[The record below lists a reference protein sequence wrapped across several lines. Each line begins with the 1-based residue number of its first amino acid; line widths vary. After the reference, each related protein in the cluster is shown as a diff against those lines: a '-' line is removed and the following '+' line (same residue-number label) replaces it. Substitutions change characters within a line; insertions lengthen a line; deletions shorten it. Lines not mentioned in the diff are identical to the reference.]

1 MEASSSLMFM
11 TAALRRV
18 GRGTLDL
25 ILPPRCLACGEHVA
39 DPQALCSACWSRLD
53 FVTAPFCAACGLP
66 FEHDAGA
73 DARCAACLARQPR
86 YDRARAVF
94 RYGDES
100 RGMILS
106 FKHAD
111 RTDAAI
117 AFAAWMA
124 RAGRELLQD
133 ADVIVPV
140 PLHYRRLVWR
150 RYNQAALL
158 ALRLGKA
165 AGKPVV
171 VDLLLRA
178 RATASQAGLGARERK
193 RNLAG
198 AVMANGAR
206 AGSIKGK
213 RVLLIDDVLTT
224 GATVGAC
231 ARALRKAGAAGV
243 DVLTLSRVVRA
254 QVLD

>member
-1 MEASSSLMFM
+1 MELSSQLDTIALS
-11 TAALRRV
+11 LRRA
-18 GRGTLDL
+18 GRGLLDL
-25 ILPPRCLACGEHVA
+25 VLPPRCLACGGQVA
-39 DPQALCSACWSRLD
+39 DPEGLCSSCWSKLD
-53 FVTAPFCAACGLP
+53 FIARPFCAMCGLP
-66 FEHDAGA
+66 FEHDAQP
-73 DARCAACLARQPR
+73 DAICGICLAKKPR

-94 RYGDES
+94 RYADDS

-111 RTDAAI
+111 RTDAAL

-124 RAGRELLQD
+124 RAGKELLGE
-133 ADVIVPV
+133 ADVIAPV

-158 ALRLGKA
+158 ALRLGELTQ
-165 AGKPVV
+165 KPVA
-171 VDLLLRA
+171 VDLLKRP
-178 RATASQAGLGARERK
+178 RATASQQGLNARERK
-193 RNLAG
+193 SNVAG
-198 AVMANGAR
+198 AISANPAR
-206 AGSIKGK
+206 LATIRNK

-243 DVLTLSRVVRA
+243 DVLTLARVVRP
-254 QVLD
+254 QMLD

>member
-1 MEASSSLMFM
+1 MEVPSLAGLGM
-11 TAALRRV
+11 AALRL
-18 GRGTLDL
+18 GQGALDL
-25 ILPPRCLACGEHVA
+25 VLPPRCLSCGEQVA
-39 DPQALCSACWSRLD
+39 DPQALCASCWSRLD
-53 FVTAPFCAACGLP
+53 FIAAPFCAICGIP
-66 FEHDAGA
+66 FEHETSA
-73 DARCAACLARQPR
+73 DSLCGACLAKKPR

-117 AFAAWMA
+117 AFAAWMG
-124 RAGRELLQD
+124 RAGKELLRD
-133 ADVIVPV
+133 ADVIAPV

-165 AGKPVV
+165 ATKPVT
-171 VDLLLRA
+171 VDLLQRS
-178 RATASQAGLGARERK
+178 RATVSQAGLGARERK

-198 AVMANGAR
+198 AILANAAR
-206 AGSIKGK
+206 AESIKGK

-254 QVLD
+254 QTVD

>member
-1 MEASSSLMFM
+1 MEASSTLTFM
-11 TAALRRV
+11 TAAVRRV

-25 ILPPRCLACGEHVA
+25 ILPPRCLACGEQVA
-39 DPQALCSACWSRLD
+39 DPQALCSSCWSKLD
-53 FVTAPFCAACGLP
+53 FITAPFCAACGLP

-73 DARCAACLARQPR
+73 GALCAACLARPPR

-133 ADVIVPV
+133 ADLIAPV

-158 ALRLGKA
+158 ALRLGQA
-165 AGKPVV
+165 ADRPVM
-171 VDLLLRA
+171 VDALKRA
-178 RATASQAGLGARERK
+178 RATVSQAGLGARDRK

-198 AVMANGAR
+198 AIAANAAR
-206 AGSIKGK
+206 AAAIKGK

-224 GATVGAC
+224 GATVSAC